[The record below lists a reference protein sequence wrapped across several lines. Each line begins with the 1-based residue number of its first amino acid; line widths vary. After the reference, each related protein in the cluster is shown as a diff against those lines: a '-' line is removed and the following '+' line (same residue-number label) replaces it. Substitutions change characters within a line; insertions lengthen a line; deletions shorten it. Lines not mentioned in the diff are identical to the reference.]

1 MVMPYQVQKESLM
14 SSLPTAPEGTNS
26 VAAPP
31 SPRAG
36 DTDTGR
42 AAVVSDYGVPGDLR
56 EGYADIGDQRLHYVE
71 AGEGPL
77 VVLLHGFP
85 EFWYGW
91 RAQIAPL
98 AAAGFRVVAPDTRGY
113 NLSSRPQDVA
123 AYDTGALAEDIHGLI
138 HERGAET
145 AMLVGHD
152 WGGTL
157 AWTLAMNHPEVVD
170 RLAILNA
177 AHPRKLS
184 QGLHHPGQ
192 LRRSWYFFFFDLPDL
207 PETVVRANNWHFFRH
222 FLRDARPAFTPEE
235 TDRYVEA
242 WSQAGASTGMI
253 NYYRSS
259 VRTPPKKAEAA
270 ILPIQAPTLVI
281 WGDADRYLSPDLAEP
296 ENDDV
301 PNLDRVERLPDAS
314 HWVHHDEAERV
325 TELLTGFFAPA
336 LAARP

>member
-1 MVMPYQVQKESLM
+1 M
-14 SSLPTAPEGTNS
+14 SSSPTAPEGTDS
-26 VAAPP
+26 IAGAP

-36 DTDTGR
+36 SSNTVADRPVDTDSPGP
-42 AAVVSDYGVPGDLR
+42 AAVISGDGLPADLR
-56 EGYADIGDQRLHYVE
+56 EGYAEIGDQRLHYVE

-91 RAQIAPL
+91 RSQIAPL

-123 AYDTGALAEDIHGLI
+123 AYDTGALAEDIRGLI
-138 HERGAET
+138 RERGAET

-170 RLAILNA
+170 RLAVLNA

-184 QGLHHPGQ
+184 QGLHHPAQ

-207 PETVVRANNWHFFRH
+207 PETVVHANNWHFFRH
-222 FLRDARPAFTPEE
+222 FLRDARPALTPEE

-242 WSQAGASTGMI
+242 WSQPGAATGMI

-270 ILPIQAPTLVI
+270 IHPIQAPTLVI
-281 WGDADRYLSPDLAEP
+281 WGEADHYLSPDLAEP
-296 ENDDV
+296 DRDDV

-325 TELLTGFFAPA
+325 TQLLIDFFAPA
-336 LAARP
+336 PPARN